1 MKKSNIKKRIY
12 QIVGITIYICI
23 ILLVGKM
30 MHIPQNLRIR
40 SEGTEHHSA

>member
-30 MHIPQNLRIR
+30 TR
-40 SEGTEHHSA
+40 SFLKERKSI